1 MKKKFFQI
9 LLMGA
14 VTVSMGMFVSCKD
27 TNADMYKQLELKIDE
42 NSKLADVVNDK
53 LQQLEALKQELEGL
67 KTSIKPCNCPENM
80 SQTIQ
85 ELVDFMNKVNEAA
98 ATGDDKSLETLKG
111 LVQGIIENYQT
122 VNNFFNSIGVSEAEL
137 QAAVDLLNARID
149 AIKQCECD
157 LTKLAQIEQT
167 AQQALAL
174 AQQANTK
181 VEEAMQLAQSAKTA
195 ADQATAKLEEAIS
208 KAGAAQT
215 AANEAKELANSLKT
229 IAEAADALSKEN
241 KEKIENNTQAIN
253 NINLQ
258 LTSMS
263 TDLQNATTKAN
274 EAYAQAFTNK
284 TAIETLSTTVEAN
297 KAALETLTTTTVP
310 GLQTEIN
317 NLKEKVNGMAEDIE
331 NLKPEI
337 TKLYE
342 YADATLE
349 KAKAYTDLE
358 VALVRADLNGL
369 DLKVFNLGEDL
380 NGAVEDIEALKTAV
394 QQVNTAIAGLDT
406 RISENTTKIG
416 QLETNI
422 ENVKTELEGKIG
434 NLQTEI
440 DDLTEDVKKNTEN
453 IEKLT
458 GLLDLLQENLKR
470 QVTGIIVQE
479 TYNPAYGTFK
489 VPAAVQ
495 SNVLLAYYGE
505 AYKNVEFPTNSTLNY
520 VDEKYAL
527 STKDMQMLE
536 LLNKEPLFSAKSGD
550 VIMQNEEN
558 NAGTLYLTV
567 NPNTVDFS
575 KLQLSLVN
583 SQDHPSYIKLG
594 TLQRSDKILQLGFS
608 RAADNGFYECT
619 ANLSPEDINKVQKVD
634 FNTSSLKDA
643 INEIINNRTS
653 ADFSKIASDMAEVIK
668 GLRIDATAVKCE
680 WEDAAKEGETA
691 QKHAVYSNYNLAATA
706 IKPLSLQ
713 TAKDFHYQTIPGYE
727 KAMDLL
733 DSISRELHGAV
744 KTAYKELNGSD
755 LVNHVSNL
763 KINKVTVADLT
774 ESQLALFK
782 VDIDTTIEI
791 GGLSYHLDLSKTV
804 DVPIKFKKDI
814 NLDID
819 ENATIDLS
827 GVTVNT
833 PTIVV
838 SANIKNG
845 EDNSAQLVVPVKDN
859 NGTKIGEAK
868 IDLDQIK
875 VDANASM
882 GGGTITLAG
891 DAIAHFKY
899 KDDFTIKV
907 DTIYQTTVNIDQWI
921 YFGDYKLDANG
932 NIVYDE
938 NGKPVHTDKK
948 SVHIWVRKDLSGAAE
963 SLWGSAQGAI
973 GSVNDMLDD
982 LNEIVDDANDMI
994 AKINSYQ
1001 SKIDTKI
1008 DDFMDKVA
1016 SYLKKFNKKIVDFVN
1031 NTNARLQPLLIASD
1045 GTGTKFLSEAK
1056 NYPTVMGSDI
1066 SLVPTSWNLELL
1078 VPYAKKHVA
1087 ITNVIKDNKSAK
1099 GGDSGCLSELRRANS
1114 STATLNTIIPGNE
1127 RRAYATGLKSGYT
1140 YEIAYSAL
1148 DFHGK
1153 MATRKYY
1160 IRIK

>member
-42 NSKLADVVNDK
+42 NSKLDDVVYDK
-53 LQQLEALKQELEGL
+53 LQQLEALQQQLEAKMAL
-67 KTSIKPCNCPENM
+67 IKSCNCNP
-80 SQTIQ
+80 QTIKD
-85 ELVDFMNKVNEAA
+85 LTDFMNKINEAA
-98 ATGDDKSLETLKG
+98 VSDDKSLETLKG
-111 LVQGIIENYQT
+111 LIQGITENYET
-122 VNNFFNSIGVSEAEL
+122 INNFFNNIGVSEAEL

-157 LTKLAQIEQT
+157 LSKLAQIEQT
-167 AQQALAL
+167 AQQALSL

-241 KEKIENNTQAIN
+241 KEKIEANTQAIN
-253 NINLQ
+253 SINLQ

-310 GLQTEIN
+310 GLQTAIN
-317 NLKEKVNGMAEDIE
+317 GLTEKVNGMAEDIE
-331 NLKPEI
+331 KLKPEI

-342 YADATLE
+342 YADETLE

-380 NGAVEDIEALKTAV
+380 NGAVEDIEDLKSAV
-394 QQVNTAIAGLDT
+394 QNVNNAIAGLDT

-422 ENVKTELEGKIG
+422 ENVKTELQGKID

-479 TYNPAYGTFK
+479 TYNPAFGTFK
-489 VPAAVQ
+489 VPANVQ

-505 AYKNVEFPTNSTLNY
+505 AYQKVEFPTSSTANY

-527 STKDMQMLE
+527 STKDMQMLG
-536 LLNKEPLFSAKSGD
+536 LWNAEPLFSAKAGD
-550 VIMQNEEN
+550 VIMQNDEN

-583 SQDHPSYIKLG
+583 SQDQESYIKLG
-594 TLQRSDKILQLGFS
+594 TLQRSDKVLQLGFS

-619 ANLSPEDINKVQKVD
+619 ANLSPEDIDKVQKVN
-634 FNTSSLKDA
+634 FNTSSIKDA
-643 INEIINNRTS
+643 VTEIINNRTS
-653 ADFSKIASDMAEVIK
+653 ADVSKIASDMADVIK

-713 TAKDFHYQTIPGYE
+713 TAKDFHYKTVPGYE
-727 KAMDLL
+727 KAMSLI
-733 DSISRELHGAV
+733 DSISRELHGVV

-763 KINKVTVADLT
+763 KINKVTIADLT

-782 VDIDTTIEI
+782 VEIDTTIEI

-845 EDNSAQLVVPVKDN
+845 KDNSAELVVPVKDN

-868 IDLDQIK
+868 IELDQIK

-882 GGGTITLAG
+882 GDGTITLAG

-948 SVHIWVRKDLSGAAE
+948 SIRIWVKKDLSNAAT
-963 SLWGSAQGAI
+963 SLWGSAQSAI

-982 LNEIVDDANDMI
+982 LNQIVEDANELI

-1001 SKIDTKI
+1001 GKIDTKI
-1008 DDFMDKVA
+1008 EDYMDKVA
-1016 SYLKKFNKKIVDFVN
+1016 SYVNKINKKIVDFVN
-1031 NTNARLQPLLIASD
+1031 NTNMRLQPLLVAGD
-1045 GTGTKFLSEAK
+1045 GTGAKFLSEAK
-1056 NYPTVMGSDI
+1056 GYPTVLGSDI
-1066 SLVPTSWNLELL
+1066 CFIPTTWTLELV
-1078 VPYAKKHVA
+1078 VPLAKKHVA
-1087 ITNVIKDNKSAK
+1087 ITDVIKDNKSAK
-1099 GGDSGCLSELRRANS
+1099 GGDSKCLSELQRVNS
-1114 STATLNTIIPGNE
+1114 QPTMNTIIPGDE
-1127 RRAYATGLKSGYT
+1127 RRAFATMASGYT
-1140 YEIAYSAL
+1140 YEVAYSAL

-1153 MATRKYY
+1153 IATRKYY

>member
-42 NSKLADVVNDK
+42 NSKLDDVVNAK
-53 LQQLEALKQELEGL
+53 LQQLEALQQQLEEKMAL
-67 KTSIKPCNCPENM
+67 IKPCNCPENM

-122 VNNFFNSIGVSEAEL
+122 VNNFFNNIGVSEAEL

-174 AQQANTK
+174 AQEANTK
-181 VEEAMQLAQSAKTA
+181 VEQAQQLAQSAKTA
-195 ADQATAKLEEAIS
+195 ADQATAQLQEAIS

-215 AANEAKELANSLKT
+215 AADEAKELANSLKT
-229 IAEAADALSKEN
+229 IAEAADKLSKEN
-241 KEKIENNTQAIN
+241 KEKIDANTQAIN

-297 KAALETLTTTTVP
+297 KAALETLTNTTVP

-744 KTAYKELNGSD
+744 KTAYKELNESD
-755 LVNHVSNL
+755 LINHVSNL

-774 ESQLALFK
+774 EAQLALFK

-814 NLDID
+814 HLDID

-868 IDLDQIK
+868 IDLNQIK

-882 GGGTITLAG
+882 GGGTITLDG

-948 SVHIWVRKDLSGAAE
+948 SVHIWVKKDLSGAAE

-1008 DDFMDKVA
+1008 DDYMDKVA

>member
-27 TNADMYKQLELKIDE
+27 TNADMYKRLELKIDE

-53 LQQLEALKQELEGL
+53 LQQLEALKQELEEL

-157 LTKLAQIEQT
+157 LSKLAQIEQT

-297 KAALETLTTTTVP
+297 KAALETLTNTTVP

-337 TKLYE
+337 TKLYQ
-342 YADATLE
+342 YADETLE

>member
-42 NSKLADVVNDK
+42 NSKLDDVVNAK
-53 LQQLEALKQELEGL
+53 LQQLEALQQQLEEKIAL
-67 KTSIKPCNCPENM
+67 IKPCNCPENM

-122 VNNFFNSIGVSEAEL
+122 INNFFNNIGVSEAEL
-137 QAAVDLLNARID
+137 QAAVDMLNARID

-157 LTKLAQIEQT
+157 LTKLALIEQT

-174 AQQANTK
+174 AQEANTK
-181 VEEAMQLAQSAKTA
+181 VEQAQQLAQSAKTA
-195 ADQATAKLEEAIS
+195 AEQATAKLEEAIS

-215 AANEAKELANSLKT
+215 AADEAKELANSLKT

-241 KEKIENNTQAIN
+241 KEKIEANTQAIN

-263 TDLQNATTKAN
+263 TDLQNDTTKAN

-297 KAALETLTTTTVP
+297 KAALETLTNTTVP

-317 NLKEKVNGMAEDIE
+317 NLKEKVNGMAEDLE

-337 TKLYE
+337 TKLYQ
-342 YADATLE
+342 YADETLE

-744 KTAYKELNGSD
+744 KTAYKELNESD
-755 LVNHVSNL
+755 LINHVSNL

-774 ESQLALFK
+774 EAQLALFK

-814 NLDID
+814 HLDID

-868 IDLDQIK
+868 IDLNQIK

-882 GGGTITLAG
+882 GGGTITLDG

-948 SVHIWVRKDLSGAAE
+948 SVHIWVKKDLSGAAE

-1008 DDFMDKVA
+1008 DDYMDKVA

>member
-42 NSKLADVVNDK
+42 NSKLDDVINAK
-53 LQQLEALKQELEGL
+53 LQQLEALQQQLEEKMAL
-67 KTSIKPCNCPENM
+67 IKPCNCPENM

-122 VNNFFNSIGVSEAEL
+122 VNNFFNNIGVSEAEL

-174 AQQANTK
+174 AQEANTK
-181 VEEAMQLAQSAKTA
+181 VEQAQQLAQSAKTA
-195 ADQATAKLEEAIS
+195 ADQATAQLQEAIS

-215 AANEAKELANSLKT
+215 AADEAKELANSLKT
-229 IAEAADALSKEN
+229 IAEAADKLSKEN
-241 KEKIENNTQAIN
+241 KEKIDANTQAIE

-297 KAALETLTTTTVP
+297 KAALETLTNTTVP

-317 NLKEKVNGMAEDIE
+317 NLKEKVNGMAEDLE

-337 TKLYE
+337 TKLYQ
-342 YADATLE
+342 YADETLE

-369 DLKVFNLGEDL
+369 DLKIFNLGEDL

-394 QQVNTAIAGLDT
+394 QKVNTAIAGLDT

-422 ENVKTELEGKIG
+422 ENVKTELEGKID
-434 NLQTEI
+434 NLQSEI

-458 GLLDLLQENLKR
+458 GLLDLLQETLKR

-744 KTAYKELNGSD
+744 KTAYKELNESD
-755 LVNHVSNL
+755 LINHVSNL

-774 ESQLALFK
+774 EAQLALFK

-948 SVHIWVRKDLSGAAE
+948 SFHIWVKKDLSGAAQ

-1008 DDFMDKVA
+1008 DDYMDKVA

>member
-1 MKKKFFQI
+1 
-9 LLMGA
+9 MGA